1 MPGHLVHVEIGIDE
15 LGDLQGRLVSDAR
28 HERER
33 KRALAHRDV
42 DPEVAALQDHR
53 DSALPPDPREGHG
66 PEADAA
72 DEIDDAVAV
81 RPEHGQVACSLAQLL
96 LERRSCGRA
105 RLREPGG
112 VEDGASR
119 AEVGELPHDLDAG
132 GRVHRDEG
140 RVGHLGKGSDAR
152 IRRPAVHLGARRVH
166 GVDRAGES
174 ERLAYGH
181 RGGRQRAADEG
192 DALRPEQAPD
202 VLRRGAHPR
211 RIGAPDQVAVDLGG
225 ALPDPLDAGV
235 APVTL
240 DRELGRDPHAAED
253 LDAVVGRRGRPSRR
267 RRASRPRHP
276 AGRASP
282 GRASR
287 PRAS

>member
-1 MPGHLVHVEIGIDE
+1 MGVRELPSELRPTGLADGDRHAALESPGRGRREARDVSKALEVDADPGHLVHVEIGIDE

-28 HERER
+28 HERKR

-53 DSALPPDPREGHG
+53 DSALPADPREGHG

-72 DEIDDAVAV
+72 DQIDEAVAV

-105 RLREPGG
+105 CLREPGG

-132 GRVHRDEG
+132 GRVHRDED
-140 RVGHLGKGSDAR
+140 RVGYLGKGIDAR
-152 IRRPAVHLGARRVH
+152 IRRPAVHLGTRRVH
-166 GVDRAGES
+166 RVDRAGES
-174 ERLAYGH
+174 ERLADGH

-211 RIGAPDQVAVDLGG
+211 RIA
-225 ALPDPLDAGV
+225 
-235 APVTL
+235 
-240 DRELGRDPHAAED
+240 
-253 LDAVVGRRGRPSRR
+253 RPIRSRWISEVPSQIR
-267 RRASRPRHP
+267 STRASRQ
-276 AGRASP
+276 
-282 GRASR
+282 
-287 PRAS
+287 